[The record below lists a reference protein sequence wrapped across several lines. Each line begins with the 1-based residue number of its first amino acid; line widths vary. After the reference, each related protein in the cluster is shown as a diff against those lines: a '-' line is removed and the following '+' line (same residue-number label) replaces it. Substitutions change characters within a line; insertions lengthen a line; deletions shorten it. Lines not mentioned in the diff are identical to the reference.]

1 VTGATTVIDDVAIY
15 SPLDDG
21 GERWIERGYLEI
33 VDGTITAIGEGAW
46 AGGAQDVR
54 FVQGNGRTASPGL
67 INTHTHTNLGLYP
80 GLWDRRRRV
89 DTAEGTTWAPQL
101 VPPYTSYM
109 SPADHRYANY
119 LTMIAALKSGTTTL
133 CNCDRYH
140 PELTVQAA
148 EEIGIRTLSGAM
160 ANDPGFRPVGPP
172 NWPAV
177 KDTMVE
183 LIETHRSN
191 PLRKF
196 FIGAHSLYSCP
207 PEQIQEAHAAAA
219 QYEVDFN
226 IHLAESPHEIAVVRE
241 RYGTTPVRFL
251 AQLGVLDERVIAN
264 HVIIV
269 DPEEIDMLAA
279 SGARVASCPFG
290 AAKTGGVAPLTEYLA
305 RGIPV
310 GLGTDSLLSNN
321 SVSMLREL
329 ALVIQLQR
337 VRTQQAGALF
347 AEDALRLATLG
358 SARVLNWQAQI
369 GSLEVGKAADV
380 VLYDLRHPWGLT
392 AERVAL
398 EVVYAADRS
407 NVSLVMVGGAIVL
420 SEGRVQTVDEDA
432 LWRELADVYQQFGAR
447 EWDLAYSG
455 PVVSQPAR

>member
-1 VTGATTVIDDVAIY
+1 MTDATTVIEDVAIY
-15 SPLDDG
+15 TPLDDG
-21 GERWIERGYLEI
+21 GERWIERGYIEI
-33 VDGTITAIGEGAW
+33 RDGTIAAIGEGAW
-46 AGGAQDVR
+46 QGDPRAAQFIR
-54 FVQGNGRTASPGL
+54 GEGRTALPGL

-80 GLWDRRRRV
+80 GLWDRRRRL
-89 DTAEGTTWAPQL
+89 DSAEGARWTSQI
-101 VPPYTSYM
+101 VPPYTSFM

-119 LTMIAALKSGTTTL
+119 LTMIAAVKSGTTTL

-148 EEIGIRTLSGAM
+148 EDIGIRTLSGAM
-160 ANDPGFRPVGPP
+160 ANHPGFRPVGRP
-172 NWPAV
+172 NWPDV
-177 KDTMVE
+177 KDTMIE
-183 LIETHRSN
+183 LIESNRSN

-196 FIGAHSLYSCP
+196 FIGAHSPYSCP

-219 QYEVDFN
+219 EHQVDFN
-226 IHLAESPHEIAVVRE
+226 IHLAESPHELRVVQE
-241 RYGTTPVRFL
+241 RYGTTPIRFL
-251 AQLGVLDERVIAN
+251 ARLGILDQRVIAN

-269 DPEEIDMLAA
+269 DTEEIDLLAA
-279 SGARVASCPFG
+279 SGVRIASCPFG
-290 AAKTGGVAPLTEYLA
+290 AAKTAGVAPLTEYLA

-337 VRTQQAGALF
+337 VRTQRVDAMF

-358 SARVLNWQAQI
+358 SARVLKWQTQI
-369 GSLEVGKAADV
+369 GSLEVGKAADI

-392 AERVAL
+392 AERVVL

-407 NVSLVMVGGAIVL
+407 TVSLVMIGGRVVL
-420 SEGRVQTVDEDA
+420 SQGRIQTVDEDA
-432 LWRELADVYQQFGAR
+432 LWRELADVYQQDGPR
-447 EWDLAYSG
+447 DWDLAYAG
-455 PVVSQPAR
+455 PEMVSP

>member
-1 VTGATTVIDDVAIY
+1 VTGRTTVIDDVAIY
-15 SPLDDG
+15 TPLLDG
-21 GERWIERGYLEI
+21 GERWIERGYIEI
-33 VDGTITAIGEGAW
+33 SDGRIAAIGEGPW
-46 AGGAQDVR
+46 RGDAQVIK
-54 FVQGNGRTASPGL
+54 GSGRTALPGF

-80 GLWDRRRRV
+80 GLWDRRRQV
-89 DTAEGTTWAPQL
+89 ETAAGLRWTSQI

-119 LTMIAALKSGTTTL
+119 LTMIAAVKSGTTTL

-140 PELTVQAA
+140 PELTVEVA
-148 EEIGIRTLSGAM
+148 EEVGIRTLSGAM
-160 ANDPGFRPVGPP
+160 ANDPGFRPVGRP
-172 NWPAV
+172 NWPDV
-177 KDTMVE
+177 KDRMIE

-191 PLRKF
+191 SLRKF
-196 FIGAHSLYSCP
+196 FIGAHSPYSCP
-207 PEQIQEAHAAAA
+207 PEQIQEAQAAAA
-219 QYEVDFN
+219 QHDVDFN
-226 IHLAESPHEIAVVRE
+226 IHLAESPHEIRVVRE
-241 RYGTTPVRFL
+241 RYATTPIRFL
-251 AQLGVLDERVIAN
+251 SQLGVLDERVIAN

-269 DPEEIDMLAA
+269 DPEEIELLAA
-279 SGARVASCPFG
+279 SGARIASCPFG
-290 AAKTGGVAPLTEYLA
+290 SAKTAGVAPLTEYLA

-337 VRTQQAGALF
+337 VRTHQVDAMF

-369 GSLEVGKAADV
+369 GSIEVGKAADL

-392 AERVAL
+392 AERAVL

-407 NVSLVMVGGAIVL
+407 NVSLVMIGGRIVL
-420 SEGRVQTVDEDA
+420 SEGRIQTVDEDA
-432 LWRELADVYQQFGAR
+432 LWRELAHVYQQSGPR
-447 EWDLAYSG
+447 EWDLALAPG
-455 PVVSQPAR
+455 HAPPPSQTR